1 MMNKMQIFDF
11 LGMTKDGE
19 VDNAQV
25 QATMKAMA
33 EKAAEMGK
41 FPEAD
46 MDLMRTAGPM
56 TNMDAQMMN
65 RMIADAPYLTGT
77 PMGRRPMSDAE
88 SAVMQ
93 QIRSYAGPQTN
104 ADAAFLQ
111 QSMPGQQMRSPM
123 GPMTDRD
130 AAMMRQY
137 APQSMSMQQ
146 IMTMLKRAG
155 Y

>member
-1 MMNKMQIFDF
+1 MNKMQIFDF

-56 TNMDAQMMN
+56 TNMDAQMMQQQMPN
-65 RMIADAPYLTGT
+65 PYAPVNY
-77 PMGRRPMSDAE
+77 M
-88 SAVMQ
+88 
-93 QIRSYAGPQTN
+93 GPQTD

-111 QSMPGQQMRSPM
+111 QNMPGQQMRSPM